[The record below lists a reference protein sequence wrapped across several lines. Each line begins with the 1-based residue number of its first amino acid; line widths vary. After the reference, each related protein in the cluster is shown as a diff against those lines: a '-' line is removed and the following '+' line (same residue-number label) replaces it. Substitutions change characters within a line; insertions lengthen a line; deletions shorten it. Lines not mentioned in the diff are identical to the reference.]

1 MVWRLLLLCTCGAVG
16 GGLAEY
22 VHMHAEVW
30 SLPYGQEFPLWI
42 VWVYFCALLGLGLL
56 FARFAHVWRV
66 PGVSRRTLLME
77 LAALNFLAALPPLL
91 HHYEVALA
99 GLVALYLVLRFWLFE
114 ARGDLGFVLGIAL
127 ADLVLELCLTLGAG
141 LYDYRHSLAGPCPL
155 WLPLL
160 WAGMAL
166 SLRRLYSWAT
176 SRR

>member
-99 GLVALYLVLRFWLFE
+99 GLVALYLVLRFWLTKPRRKE
-114 ARGDLGFVLGIAL
+114 HMKPILLPAL
-127 ADLVLELCLTLGAG
+127 RTG
-141 LYDYRHSLAGPCPL
+141 LYPDLYHVWFFRHV
-155 WLPLL
+155 
-160 WAGMAL
+160 
-166 SLRRLYSWAT
+166 RRQVWV
-176 SRR
+176 